1 MKKQYIDYLK
11 KNLPKDKIA
20 DGIKRLYNGE
30 SPQYIVGNVNF
41 YGYDFEVNSSVLI
54 PRFETELL
62 VEKTICYI
70 KKKFKDNSNLNIL
83 DIGTGSGC
91 IAITLKKELGCN
103 VVACDISDEA
113 LNVAGKNAKNNDVDI
128 SFVCSDIFSNV
139 DGKYDVII
147 SNPPYIRED
156 EDIEKIVFDNEPH
169 LALFA
174 SDNGLYFYKK
184 ILSDAKKYLKKSFL
198 IAFEIGEL
206 QGNDVKN
213 IVYEYFDNVNVMI
226 EKDFSQRDRFV
237 FIFSK

>member
-11 KNLPKDKIA
+11 KNLSEDKIA

-30 SPQYIVGNVNF
+30 SPQYIVENVNF

-70 KKKFKDNSNLNIL
+70 KKNFKNISNLNIL

-128 SFVCSDIFSNV
+128 SFVSSDIFSNI

-184 ILSDAKKYLKKSFL
+184 ILSDAKKYLKKFFV

-213 IVYEYFDNVNVMI
+213 IVYEYFDNVNVII
-226 EKDFSQRDRFV
+226 EKDYSQRDRFV